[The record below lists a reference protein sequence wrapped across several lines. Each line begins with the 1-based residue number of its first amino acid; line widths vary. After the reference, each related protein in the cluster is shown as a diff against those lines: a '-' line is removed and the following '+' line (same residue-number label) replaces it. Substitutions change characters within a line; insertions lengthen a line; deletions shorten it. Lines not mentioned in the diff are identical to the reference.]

1 MLSVA
6 SCTESTCS
14 RYRKCYITV
23 VKELVVCACVSVR
36 WEAVFTAGVRMAH
49 FSVKTIFMMMLVCL
63 LAAKGKDAFI
73 YKSVQFVVHVEL

>member
-1 MLSVA
+1 
-6 SCTESTCS
+6 
-14 RYRKCYITV
+14 
-23 VKELVVCACVSVR
+23 VR